1 MTDIG
6 KEYGTALF
14 MLAREKNAEEKYFK
28 ALELLKTSF
37 EDEPEYTEFLASP
50 SISLGERIS
59 AIERAFEN
67 RVPEDVLSYLCLLC
81 EKGRIPDFKDS
92 FEQYSLLLD
101 AFRRI
106 ANAVV
111 ISAVELV
118 ESEKN
123 ALAEKLEKMCG
134 ASVNIE
140 YRIDPSIIGGVIVE
154 MDGKTIDGSLRS
166 RLSSVKDV
174 IRT

>member
-1 MTDIG
+1 MADIG

-14 MLAREKNAEEKYFK
+14 MLAREKDAEEQYFQ

-37 EDEPEYTEFLASP
+37 ENEPGYTEFLASP
-50 SISLGERIS
+50 SINLAERIS
-59 AIERAFEN
+59 AIESAFEGKI
-67 RVPEDVLSYLCLLC
+67 PEDVLSYLCLLC
-81 EKGRIPDFKDS
+81 EKGRIPDFMDS
-92 FEQYSLLLD
+92 HEQYALLLD
-101 AFRRI
+101 AFRRV

-111 ISAVELV
+111 TSALELT
-118 ESEKN
+118 EEEKK
-123 ALAEKLEKMCG
+123 ALNEKLEKMCG
-134 ASVNIE
+134 ASVKIE